1 MGNEVCAFLYRLISE
16 FFVRFSSNLDDDIDI
31 FLHVQK
37 IDESKGHTVL
47 DVNYISHLTFVHD
60 KLINF
65 IIHFSFINYFEQI
78 ID

>member
-1 MGNEVCAFLYRLISE
+1 MGNEVCAFYRVFSE
-16 FFVRFSSNLDDDIDI
+16 FFVRFSSNLDDDIDEI
-31 FLHVQK
+31 RHFLHV
-37 IDESKGHTVL
+37 DESKGHTVL
-47 DVNYISHLTFVHD
+47 DVNYISHLTFVPD